1 MRLQDKVAIIT
12 GAAQG
17 IGEACARR
25 FAAEGAKVVVSD
37 IQADK
42 GEQVAASIREA
53 GGEATFQA
61 CDVGDKGQAEALV
74 QAAVDA
80 YGRLDVHLNNAAIL
94 VAKDFLELT
103 EEDWTST
110 LRVNLTG
117 FFLAGQAAARQMV
130 AQGEGGAILNMS
142 SINAVVAIPAVAPY
156 TVCKGGVLQLTKS
169 MALALAPHNIR
180 VNAIG
185 PGTIATEMGKTM
197 MADDEARRR
206 VMSRTPLGRPGEPD
220 EVARVALFLA
230 SDDSSYVTG
239 QTVYCDGGR
248 LGLNYTVPV
257 AD

>member
-1 MRLQDKVAIIT
+1 MRLQDKVAVIT

-169 MALALAPHNIR
+169 MALALAPHNVR

>member
-156 TVCKGGVLQLTKS
+156 TVCKGLSLI
-169 MALALAPHNIR
+169 HI
-180 VNAIG
+180 
-185 PGTIATEMGKTM
+185 
-197 MADDEARRR
+197 
-206 VMSRTPLGRPGEPD
+206 
-220 EVARVALFLA
+220 
-230 SDDSSYVTG
+230 
-239 QTVYCDGGR
+239 
-248 LGLNYTVPV
+248 
-257 AD
+257 

>member
-169 MALALAPHNIR
+169 MALALAPHNVR